1 MCSVGPSRGGA
12 FTKLGEIGEFGER
25 YALQGPLEG
34 VVSPN
39 DLEQRSPARKQRP
52 PGRPAPLPAAETGHT
67 LANPC
72 HPRQRKR
79 GDRVS
84 GGAEA
89 QRGDSPGCACE
100 AARA

>member
-39 DLEQRSPARKQRP
+39 DLEQ
-52 PGRPAPLPAAETGHT
+52 LP
-67 LANPC
+67 
-72 HPRQRKR
+72 
-79 GDRVS
+79 
-84 GGAEA
+84 
-89 QRGDSPGCACE
+89 CE
-100 AARA
+100 CSNNCLEHKKG

>member
-39 DLEQRSPARKQRP
+39 DLEQRSPAAKVHPETPARP
-52 PGRPAPLPAAETGHT
+52 PRAAARG
-67 LANPC
+67 
-72 HPRQRKR
+72 
-79 GDRVS
+79 GDR
-84 GGAEA
+84 A
-89 QRGDSPGCACE
+89 
-100 AARA
+100 